1 MLASHTEEVKK
12 RAWNSITEAVWQYAD
27 SHGRVNLEN
36 QVICIVGKN
45 RKGIGILFAPI
56 GIPNEM
62 QTLKTRRSTYYL

>member
-56 GIPNEM
+56 GIPNER
-62 QTLKTRRSTYYL
+62 QTLKIRRSSCYL